1 MFFYEDYNF
10 KKSSNRSTTLLGA
23 SSTAKKER
31 TEQCDGFTNEI
42 LPMKKL
48 KKFVV
53 QSTSLLTREEMAL
66 IQGGANLYLL
76 DNCGANDRDKSCV
89 YGLYDTPYGQTIVPG
104 VCQVKYEA
112 YHGYIIPVGFCAKP

>member
-1 MFFYEDYNF
+1 MRIIILRKAATEALRCWERLLLLR
-10 KKSSNRSTTLLGA
+10 RSGR
-23 SSTAKKER
+23 S
-31 TEQCDGFTNEI
+31 
-42 LPMKKL
+42 
-48 KKFVV
+48 
-53 QSTSLLTREEMAL
+53 